1 MAKHDFTYQ
10 NTSDQ
15 DLNMPGV
22 GLIKAGA
29 TFHSAYE
36 VNNAN
41 LVLVEPEK
49 EQDKAPEKDAEAS
62 SKPKTKGDK

>member
-1 MAKHDFTYQ
+1 MAKHDFTYE

-15 DLNMPGV
+15 DLSIPGV

-29 TFHSAYE
+29 TFHSADE

-41 LVLVEPEK
+41 LKLVEPAK
-49 EQDKAPEKDAEAS
+49 EQATAGDDEAKPA
-62 SKPKTKGDK
+62 SKPKAKGEK